1 MAKNHEQDAKIAL
14 NQAIQR
20 LQSISTEPNAGALF
34 FQYLVHVHAVIDTRF
49 MSIDDWEADP
59 DAAIENV
66 WEGLRAVPVGGGDGS
81 GVMLWGGTD
90 KEEAV
95 MNTVLKMFGVPGD
108 QSASPDQQRET

>member
-14 NQAIQR
+14 KQAIQR
-20 LQSISTEPNAGALF
+20 LQSISTEPNAGVRF

-49 MSIDDWEADP
+49 MSIDDWGADP
-59 DAAIENV
+59 DAAMENV
-66 WEGLRAVPVGGGDGS
+66 WEGLRAAPIGGADGS
-81 GVMLWGGTD
+81 GVKLWGGTD

-108 QSASPDQQRET
+108 QSTAPAQQRET